1 MDMKPGLMIHMSMIE
16 KAIQESWDINIIVVS
31 VPDEEVESKG
41 MHAAVQKLN
50 QIRKEDHLDI
60 ALHLNSEPTFSQAE
74 NDPNHYV
81 YSGTIGKI
89 MPSVLCYGKETH
101 VGQPL
106 NGISSNYIQS
116 FINSKMEYCTLFK
129 ETYKDETTPL
139 PVSLMSRDIKDHYD
153 VQTPFRTVSL
163 YNVFLFNRNA
173 EQAFKIFN
181 DVVRDAIRTC
191 EKHTKK
197 H

>member
-1 MDMKPGLMIHMSMIE
+1 
-16 KAIQESWDINIIVVS
+16 
-31 VPDEEVESKG
+31 

-106 NGISSNYIQS
+106 NGISSNS
-116 FINSKMEYCTLFK
+116 
-129 ETYKDETTPL
+129 YKVL
-139 PVSLMSRDIKDHYD
+139 LIAKWN
-153 VQTPFRTVSL
+153 TVL
-163 YNVFLFNRNA
+163 CLR
-173 EQAFKIFN
+173 
-181 DVVRDAIRTC
+181 
-191 EKHTKK
+191 KHTKMK
-197 H
+197 RRRFQFLS